1 MYTAYTYFGLDG
13 TNMGMANKQ
22 IRQVMGTAD
31 VPMDDAGRVCWAVT
45 VEYTIPRDPNSAAT
59 ATVC

>member
-1 MYTAYTYFGLDG
+1 MGRRWAWY
-13 TNMGMANKQ
+13 GMANKQ

-45 VEYTIPRDPNSAAT
+45 VAYTLPRDPNSAAT